1 MKRIKLLTE
10 EAKARGMPAP
20 SRDEMNEILRPPLR
34 QKKSTGKPW
43 GHGDA
48 PRNKWLQEI
57 GMLETFSDDDEII
70 EEEWEEVLEVQSLA
84 SEAAE
89 AEQRVI
95 PLEECVFCGFVS
107 KTWEDNLRHMAQK
120 HDFRIPDLAFVK
132 DPKELMRYLFDKVG
146 LGNMCLVCGLNGK
159 AFFSLKAVRMHMLEK
174 GHCRISTEGVNALEL
189 IDFYDFTKADDQP
202 ELLREGLSEEEPV
215 SADDQGYEMVLPSGA
230 VLGHRQL
237 KRYFA
242 QKHNEIRHKP
252 RDIAPPKFKAIGYG
266 ENEDSHQAL
275 VAKDLRHV
283 WKLTAKN
290 RIKSE
295 LQHNKVSRKHFRDP
309 TGLLQ

>member
-1 MKRIKLLTE
+1 
-10 EAKARGMPAP
+10 
-20 SRDEMNEILRPPLR
+20 
-34 QKKSTGKPW
+34 
-43 GHGDA
+43 
-48 PRNKWLQEI
+48 
-57 GMLETFSDDDEII
+57 
-70 EEEWEEVLEVQSLA
+70 
-84 SEAAE
+84 
-89 AEQRVI
+89 
-95 PLEECVFCGFVS
+95 
-107 KTWEDNLRHMAQK
+107 
-120 HDFRIPDLAFVK
+120 
-132 DPKELMRYLFDKVG
+132 
-146 LGNMCLVCGLNGK
+146 MCLVCGLNGK

-189 IDFYDFTKADDQP
+189 IDFYDFTKVDDQP
-202 ELLREGLSEEEPV
+202 ELIREGLSEDEPV
-215 SADDQGYEMVLPSGA
+215 QADDQGYEMVLPSGA

-242 QKHNEIRHKP
+242 QKHNEIRHKA

-309 TGLLQ
+309 IGLLK